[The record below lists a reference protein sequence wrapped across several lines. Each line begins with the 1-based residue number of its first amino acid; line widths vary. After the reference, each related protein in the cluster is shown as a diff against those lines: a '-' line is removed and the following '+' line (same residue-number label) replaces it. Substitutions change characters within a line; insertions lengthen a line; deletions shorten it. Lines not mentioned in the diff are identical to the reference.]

1 MKPTEGRYTDVPV
14 FLNEVSDASARE
26 TAALPNQ
33 SMCVHF
39 KQQVCVCECE
49 KMFTMQLNRES
60 FVDEVQSAPVFLG
73 GEFLIRN
80 I

>member
-1 MKPTEGRYTDVPV
+1 MRQTEGRYTDVPV
-14 FLNEVSDASARE
+14 FLNEVSDGSARE

-39 KQQVCVCECE
+39 KQQVCECE

-60 FVDEVQSAPVFLG
+60 FVDEVQSAPVFFG